1 MDLGRLGREDLARW
15 RDWGANQAK
24 LRYARVAFNLDRIPW
39 HTHTHTQFSGPNSP
53 FPLRAIRDSQL
64 SYHRKIRS
72 TLFLWKISPGG
83 NKQHGDKTSIIEKA
97 CTLQLYRQLH
107 FNAFISSYSQG
118 KYRGEQYRWTRRRDD
133 GGLLPRHLTVAVQT
147 IQWKIAKYIIEQ
159 GKHAWRVRHNEPYIT
174 QRNHTRDKDAHTFIR
189 S

>member
-1 MDLGRLGREDLARW
+1 MREW
-15 RDWGANQAK
+15 RSISTGF
-24 LRYARVAFNLDRIPW
+24 RG
-39 HTHTHTQFSGPNSP
+39 THTHTQFSGPNSP

-107 FNAFISSYSQG
+107 FNAFISSYSQS